1 MAKKRTVQ
9 ANTNDRGK
17 RNNILA
23 AKLLADWNPETIE
36 MIEWKKTAS
45 FKGWVATINGPGD

>member
-36 MIEWKKTAS
+36 MIEWKETAIAIPVLMRS
-45 FKGWVATINGPGD
+45 